1 VAEVGFDSLKS
12 ALRYF
17 REAAPKH
24 TIEDDLVFPIPG
36 RILSEAD
43 KAIIAGEMLPRGR

>member
-1 VAEVGFDSLKS
+1 MDEVSFDSLKS

-24 TIEDDLVFPIPG
+24 TIEDDLVFPFVG
-36 RILSEAD
+36 RILTEAD
-43 KAIIAGEMLPRGR
+43 KAIIAAEVLTGGR